1 MDRKRIR
8 SSGAPDSVQQ
18 RGLDHRVTDTT
29 DKTAGSAP
37 EEGESSRVLLGW
49 LWRNF
54 LRKHFIFLL
63 LALVFMIIEGSMLG
77 ALARMM
83 QPMFDNV
90 FVAGDT
96 EALSWVGLVIMGVFV
111 ARALSSIG
119 QKVLLT
125 LISQRTAADLRTRL
139 LDKLM
144 RQDMSFHQ
152 QHPPGY
158 LIQRLQTDVMQI
170 NTVWNTVLTGAGRD
184 FIGLLVLLG
193 VAVSVDW
200 RWTLVAC
207 IGTPVLVLPSA
218 LVQRFVRRRAR
229 EARDLGAR
237 LATRLDEIFHGI
249 IPVKLNR
256 LEDYQSRQFRELT
269 GSLVTTEVRSA
280 TGAATIPGLIDIM
293 AGLGFL
299 GVLFYGGS
307 EIIAGEKTIGEFM
320 TFFTALGFAFE
331 PLRRLGAIS
340 GQWQVAAASIERL
353 RELLEAEP
361 TLKSPPK
368 PLKTPTKDLAIQ
380 FDDVYLSYG
389 DAKVLN
395 GTSFT
400 AEAGK
405 TTAIVGASGAGKSTL
420 FNVLTRLVDPTKGTA
435 QIGGVATAT
444 MSLSGLR
451 DLFSVVSQD
460 AMLFDETLRENIL
473 LGRSNV
479 TERQL
484 AQVLDAAHV
493 SDFVKKMPDGLDT
506 RVGPRGS
513 GLSGGQRQRVVIAR
527 ALLRNTPILLLDE
540 ATSALD
546 AQSEVLVQEALDKL
560 SKGRT
565 TLVIAHRLSTVRE
578 ADKIV
583 VMDKGRV
590 VEEGTHE
597 DLLAQNGVYA
607 ELHALQFASDG
618 PTAEE
623 RARQGASR
631 GEITNPEVKQGFIA
645 RLLSR
650 LPKL

>member
-1 MDRKRIR
+1 M
-8 SSGAPDSVQQ
+8 SSSQ
-18 RGLDHRVTDTT
+18 
-29 DKTAGSAP
+29 
-37 EEGESSRVLLGW
+37 
-49 LWRNF
+49 
-54 LRKHFIFLL
+54 
-63 LALVFMIIEGSMLG
+63 
-77 ALARMM
+77 
-83 QPMFDNV
+83 
-90 FVAGDT
+90 GDT
-96 EALSWVGLVIMGVFV
+96 SALTWVGLVILGVFV

-125 LISQRTAADLRTRL
+125 LISQRTAAELRTRL

-184 FIGLLVLLG
+184 FIGLMALLG
-193 VAVSVDW
+193 VAAYTDW

-207 IGTPVLVLPSA
+207 IGTPILVLPSA
-218 LVQRFVRRRAR
+218 LVQKFVRRRPRSAR
-229 EARDLGAR
+229 FGCSSRNAFGR
-237 LATRLDEIFHGI
+237 IFHGI

-269 GSLVTTEVRSA
+269 GKLVTTEVRSA

-293 AGLGFL
+293 AGFGFL

-361 TLKSPPK
+361 TLKSPK
-368 PLKTPTKDLAIQ
+368 PAKTPTKDLPIQ

-435 QIGGVATAT
+435 QIGGVATST

-493 SDFVKKMPDGLDT
+493 SDFVKKLPGRPRYPCRPARLRPFWWPAST
-506 RVGPRGS
+506 RCHRP
-513 GLSGGQRQRVVIAR
+513 R
-527 ALLRNTPILLLDE
+527 AL
-540 ATSALD
+540 
-546 AQSEVLVQEALDKL
+546 AQHANP
-560 SKGRT
+560 
-565 TLVIAHRLSTVRE
+565 
-578 ADKIV
+578 
-583 VMDKGRV
+583 
-590 VEEGTHE
+590 
-597 DLLAQNGVYA
+597 LAG
-607 ELHALQFASDG
+607 
-618 PTAEE
+618 
-623 RARQGASR
+623 
-631 GEITNPEVKQGFIA
+631 
-645 RLLSR
+645 
-650 LPKL
+650 